1 MFSAELLEKG
11 RCFLRDLDSLDTT
24 DLARRYEKLI
34 SEVTASLK
42 AKHQTISCILLVPSL
57 NPRAKQ
63 ACLAE
68 SDLDRLNESQ
78 VLKIHE
84 VLDLFLEGGRE
95 ASIIMTDD
103 QEQVVRDIAEARTE
117 ENSFLTAWV
126 ASTASHRVTPV
137 LKTETA
143 SQQLHS
149 AVVQVCRFLEDSETL
164 LRSGGSQAFRHA
176 YIEECREFHQYY
188 GRMKNRLTRHIPETY
203 LEFLASY
210 PPRNLK
216 IFSSLPVELADFRG
230 YELCLELPFSRIPIL
245 PMASLMAI
253 RNRFRL
259 NMPHEVRLEGFKDIL
274 FFRGLAPW
282 DTLWHEYE
290 VFEETCVSQGLDLNF
305 QNAVSAGH
313 SVETA
318 NDVKPSVLGYYG
330 HAGYDRNRD
339 ENYLAIEGPEEGR
352 YSRLYV
358 SDLSSLHQIPPFVV
372 LLGCETSS
380 CEVLVGSFAVE
391 LLARGALAV
400 LGTTFPISA
409 EAAGLFFGRLLS
421 ILRNPIYRE
430 HYGSFDLATA
440 VFCARQL
447 GFLQDRLFHLQ
458 RLGFIDDPKRAI
470 ILKRVSE

>member
-1 MFSAELLEKG
+1 
-11 RCFLRDLDSLDTT
+11 
-24 DLARRYEKLI
+24 
-34 SEVTASLK
+34 
-42 AKHQTISCILLVPSL
+42 
-57 NPRAKQ
+57 
-63 ACLAE
+63 
-68 SDLDRLNESQ
+68 
-78 VLKIHE
+78 
-84 VLDLFLEGGRE
+84 
-95 ASIIMTDD
+95 
-103 QEQVVRDIAEARTE
+103 
-117 ENSFLTAWV
+117 
-126 ASTASHRVTPV
+126 
-137 LKTETA
+137 
-143 SQQLHS
+143 
-149 AVVQVCRFLEDSETL
+149 
-164 LRSGGSQAFRHA
+164 
-176 YIEECREFHQYY
+176 
-188 GRMKNRLTRHIPETY
+188 
-203 LEFLASY
+203 
-210 PPRNLK
+210 
-216 IFSSLPVELADFRG
+216 
-230 YELCLELPFSRIPIL
+230 
-245 PMASLMAI
+245 
-253 RNRFRL
+253 
-259 NMPHEVRLEGFKDIL
+259 MPHEVRLEGFKDIL

-470 ILKRVSE
+470 ILKRVSESLGPMRTKLGNVMSDSIPRLEQVMDELNLAEPWQEYSSLAVPYSVFPTLLGNAGDVVLTIG